1 MRVRELRIFG
11 IFAMKFEIME
21 ISIDKGSGFCF
32 GVVHAIE
39 VAERELEEDKTL
51 YCLGDIVH
59 NQEEVKRLEHKGLKI
74 IEHKDLDNLAG
85 KKVLFRAHGEH
96 PSTYLSAFSRGI
108 NVIDATCPV
117 VLRLQNKIR
126 KSFAEMEQI
135 NGQVVIFGKEMHP
148 EVNGL
153 IGQTLNR
160 GIVISSMDDLSQID
174 FARPV
179 RLFVQTTKSL
189 DQFKEISNEIRRRME
204 LASFGHVPDLL
215 VADTICR
222 QMSNR
227 VPALQ
232 KFARKFQV
240 VIFVSGKKSSNG
252 NFLYNKCSEQNPNT
266 YFISASDELNPQWFK
281 GVETVGICGATS
293 TPMWLMEEV
302 LAQIE
307 NF

>member
-1 MRVRELRIFG
+1 
-11 IFAMKFEIME
+11 MKIT
-21 ISIDKGSGFCF
+21 IDKDSGFCF
-32 GVVHAIE
+32 GVVHAID
-39 VAERELEEDKTL
+39 VAERELEEHESL

-59 NQEEVKRLEHKGLKI
+59 NQEEIKRLEQRGLKI
-74 IEHKDLDNLAG
+74 IEHKDLDSLAG

-96 PSTYLSAFSRGI
+96 PSTYIRAFSNGI

-117 VLRLQNKIR
+117 VLRLQSKIR
-126 KSFAEMEQI
+126 KSFAEMEQK

-153 IGQTLNR
+153 LGQTLNR
-160 GIVISSMDDLSQID
+160 GIVVSSMDDLSQID
-174 FARPV
+174 FTRPV
-179 RLFVQTTKSL
+179 RFFVQTTKSL
-189 DQFKEISNEIRRRME
+189 DQFKEISDEIRRRME
-204 LASFGHVPDLL
+204 LASSGHVLDLV

-232 KFARKFQV
+232 KFAQKHEV
-240 VIFVSGKKSSNG
+240 VVFVSGKKSSNG
-252 NFLYNKCSEQNPNT
+252 NFLYKKCSEQNLNT

-281 GVETVGICGATS
+281 NVETVGICGATS

-302 LAQIE
+302 LGKIN